1 MSTNQSFHI
10 KGVSHPLVKT
20 KQKRHTLK
28 TQRTDKTL
36 EVLQKKSIFIC
47 FNKQKYNQSCKSGLR
62 LQYELRTKE
71 IQKSILLLFK
81 CEQILW

>member
-36 EVLQKKSIFIC
+36 EVLQKNLYSFVLT
-47 FNKQKYNQSCKSGLR
+47 NKNV
-62 LQYELRTKE
+62 TKAA
-71 IQKSILLLFK
+71 SLG
-81 CEQILW
+81 